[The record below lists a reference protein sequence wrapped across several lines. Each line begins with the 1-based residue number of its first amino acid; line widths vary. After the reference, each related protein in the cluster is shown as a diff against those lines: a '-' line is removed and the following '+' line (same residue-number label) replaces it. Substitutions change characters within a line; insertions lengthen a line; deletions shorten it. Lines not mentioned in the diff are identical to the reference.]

1 MSEMIVDNP
10 NGPLGPIINT
20 TTPESLLAEYNLIM
34 EFIVFQTKELIEPL
48 GIDTLIIS
56 GSQSKNTRFVQLLA
70 DVCNVSVKVISAD
83 CCLGAAKMGHIAQ
96 LCQQNW
102 AYENAFD
109 EVTKG
114 IHHQR

>member
-56 GSQSKNTRFVQLLA
+56 GSQSKILDLSNYLLMC
-70 DVCNVSVKVISAD
+70 VMYQS
-83 CCLGAAKMGHIAQ
+83 
-96 LCQQNW
+96 
-102 AYENAFD
+102 
-109 EVTKG
+109 
-114 IHHQR
+114 R